1 MIVVIVKS
9 MKLAMQHF
17 YFFPF
22 PLCYPA
28 FLVHVVMC
36 VHVCGRIVFELQKA
50 ANYPYAHCHVQCVLC
65 HKCTNS
71 GSTLLLQST
80 PPLQAA
86 DRSFL
91 EDLLHYLRQQR
102 KQLDDSRRLLER
114 LEQSSIPSTTHI
126 HVDTAESG
134 TLPTPPHTHTG
145 SQASHTQT
153 PPRLSTQTTPTQSR
167 HATTNTYS
175 FHSERSSVPRTS
187 SSPGT
192 GHGKGASG
200 MENGSV
206 SETYTYTG
214 PPKST
219 ESGGKAGKV
228 DLSKLYEQCKSCLY

>member
-1 MIVVIVKS
+1 
-9 MKLAMQHF
+9 MKLAIKEKTHF
-17 YFFPF
+17 YSFLF

-28 FLVHVVMC
+28 FFTCLVYVVMC
-36 VHVCGRIVFELQKA
+36 VHVCVFELYTEGSKLSIRTLSCTVCT
-50 ANYPYAHCHVQCVLC
+50 PS
-65 HKCTNS
+65 KCTNS
-71 GSTLLLQST
+71 GSILLLQST
-80 PPLQAA
+80 LPPLQAA

-200 MENGSV
+200 MGNGSV

-214 PPKST
+214 PPTST